1 VSNEGAILNAL
12 TAAEHA
18 VPVGVTA
25 AAKPIE
31 TYIKAKVSIP
41 YPPPSKPGS
50 PPHRRTGRFQRN
62 WRVRGL
68 GKTLQIRNHT
78 YYGPFLEAGTSIM
91 AARPTLSGFAGNLT
105 GLVSKASQAGINAG
119 GKVRR

>member
-1 VSNEGAILNAL
+1 MSNEGAILNAL

-18 VPVGVTA
+18 VPVGVKA

-41 YPPPSKPGS
+41 YPPPSKPGN

-62 WRVRGL
+62 WQVRGL
-68 GKTLQIRNHT
+68 DKTLRIRNHT

-91 AARPTLSGFAGNLT
+91 AARPTLSGFSGNLT
-105 GLVSKASQAGINAG
+105 ALVQRASQAGIDAG
-119 GKVRR
+119 GRAR